1 MLQQIQE
8 SQVSNLSQHQIAQ
21 QHLQRFQA
29 AQATQAAQAQRTS
42 STPPNV
48 SQSCETRLVEM
59 SHQQYTA
66 FMQFQSSQQNIHAPA
81 TSVGALAKA
90 TPSASSSGAPPAF
103 NTGLRPGNPGP
114 GKPVD
119 LITLHSSS
127 SSSSRER
134 EDQPPPKKAKE
145 KTPLLLG
152 SAEEDQIKNSKAAT
166 RPKAPEIK
174 SPNRQQPPPVNALW
188 RCPTCGTVDTSH
200 DVMNCTLPRRHDL
213 SPSLSQFELTFLLK
227 LDQTRRAVRHLQHGQ
242 GSRQGS
248 GGSNDDDNGSE
259 SLGSRSAVSESE
271 QENEEDRSFVRD
283 SEDSYQ
289 VSSPGASSTS
299 RSRSQSSSS
308 APRPAT
314 AKDERMDKMER
325 MLMLLSDKILA
336 PSSAGSASHGPA
348 TRDFPSRLDLSS
360 WQTPQGMVGIPEM
373 KRADLLKLSEFEA
386 LEKKYT
392 DYCDKAQM
400 HRRTPQPIAQ
410 CFGKFL
416 PDIKLSINSLLS
428 RNEAVRKKF
437 RAQLQRHDYKV
448 TEQILNDMSTQDF
461 SNLYRELVT
470 TRTFMASEL
479 LSYLMSTPF
488 QRTAAEGQ
496 EEITLT
502 LVVLQASTAFRE
514 RLETCPTQTV
524 KKCTP
529 IQFRDAF
536 VKMVLGN
543 DERHLAD
550 FLHCDSWDEA
560 AQTMMDLEGSGQ
572 GVTFLKKVQK
582 KAVKSHD
589 ETDKDKPEKPRAE
602 RDKDK
607 DSRKTDKDQTD
618 WEKAYKDLSA
628 TIEHNETEMR
638 GHTQSY
644 KDRVKR
650 LLALRDARARE
661 VLLISMEKGGSQR
674 EGSAH
679 RSDGRRADS
688 GSAYGGSYGGH
699 RAEGERGR
707 AEGGGGHGG
716 GQTYGQR
723 QRSHSPRHYQD
734 HRDYEVG
741 SAPTYSRSQQFDRSH
756 GHEAQL
762 DRGSY
767 RQDGFQSPRQQQPR
781 GQSPRGG
788 ASDRGQ
794 ISDQQ
799 QDHEGAYRQATS
811 QPPSKS
817 QITPSETTVRRCYNC
832 GGEGHLASNCP
843 KIGGDGGSVRR
854 HASGSRSP
862 SRP

>member
-1 MLQQIQE
+1 
-8 SQVSNLSQHQIAQ
+8 
-21 QHLQRFQA
+21 
-29 AQATQAAQAQRTS
+29 
-42 STPPNV
+42 
-48 SQSCETRLVEM
+48 
-59 SHQQYTA
+59 
-66 FMQFQSSQQNIHAPA
+66 
-81 TSVGALAKA
+81 
-90 TPSASSSGAPPAF
+90 
-103 NTGLRPGNPGP
+103 
-114 GKPVD
+114 
-119 LITLHSSS
+119 
-127 SSSSRER
+127 
-134 EDQPPPKKAKE
+134 
-145 KTPLLLG
+145 
-152 SAEEDQIKNSKAAT
+152 
-166 RPKAPEIK
+166 
-174 SPNRQQPPPVNALW
+174 
-188 RCPTCGTVDTSH
+188 
-200 DVMNCTLPRRHDL
+200 
-213 SPSLSQFELTFLLK
+213 
-227 LDQTRRAVRHLQHGQ
+227 
-242 GSRQGS
+242 
-248 GGSNDDDNGSE
+248 
-259 SLGSRSAVSESE
+259 
-271 QENEEDRSFVRD
+271 
-283 SEDSYQ
+283 
-289 VSSPGASSTS
+289 
-299 RSRSQSSSS
+299 
-308 APRPAT
+308 
-314 AKDERMDKMER
+314 MDKMER

-336 PSSAGSASHGPA
+336 PSSAGSATHGLA
-348 TRDFPSRLDLSS
+348 TRDSPSRLDLSS

-386 LEKKYT
+386 LEKRYT

-582 KAVKSHD
+582 KAAKSHD
-589 ETDKDKPEKPRAE
+589 EPEKDKSDKPRAE

-607 DSRKTDKDQTD
+607 DSRKPDKDQTD
-618 WEKAYKDLSA
+618 WEKAYKELSA

-638 GHTQSY
+638 GHTHSY

-661 VLLISMEKGGSQR
+661 ALLISMEKGGSQR
-674 EGSAH
+674 EGSAQ
-679 RSDGRRADS
+679 RSDGHRADS
-688 GSAYGGSYGGH
+688 GNAYGGSYGGH
-699 RAEGERGR
+699 RAEG
-707 AEGGGGHGG
+707 GGGRGG

-734 HRDYEVG
+734 HRDYEVS
-741 SAPTYSRSQQFDRSH
+741 SAPAYQRSQHDPGH
-756 GHEAQL
+756 GTEASFE
-762 DRGSY
+762 RTSY
-767 RQDGFQSPRQQQPR
+767 RQDNFRAQSPRQQHVR
-781 GQSPRGG
+781 GQSPRS
-788 ASDRGQ
+788 ADRGQ
-794 ISDQQ
+794 ISDHQT
-799 QDHEGAYRQATS
+799 QDHGGAYRQAPPH
-811 QPPSKS
+811 PPSKS
-817 QITPSETTVRRCYNC
+817 QIVPSENTVRRCYNC
-832 GGEGHLASNCP
+832 GDEGHLASNCP
-843 KIGGDGGSVRR
+843 KIGGDGGGVRR